1 MIETEDGDRVG
12 TEAGVL
18 VEKLDGRIGGGL
30 PPAHVAAGEHR
41 RLLDCALKRD
51 WKGAQATLE
60 KHVHDCVTHMI
71 GKRLVL

>member
-1 MIETEDGDRVG
+1 MASTTG
-12 TEAGVL
+12 TGAWQ
-18 VEKLDGRIGGGL
+18 L
-30 PPAHVAAGEHR
+30 PW

-71 GKRLVL
+71 DKRLVL